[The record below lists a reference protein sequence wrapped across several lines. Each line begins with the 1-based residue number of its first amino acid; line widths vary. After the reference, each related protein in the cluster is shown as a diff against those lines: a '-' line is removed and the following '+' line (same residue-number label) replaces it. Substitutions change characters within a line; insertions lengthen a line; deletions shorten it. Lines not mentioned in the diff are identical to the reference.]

1 MQQTLFAII
10 VIVLTITA
18 YVLMNRL
25 YIRFSYPLLLPVL
38 TTTIILIILLTLFH
52 IPYSS
57 YMIGGQW
64 IQSLLG
70 PAVVALAYPLYKQR
84 HIVVSY
90 WFPIISGVFVGL
102 ITGMIS
108 VLLFARVL
116 GIDQTLILSMLPK
129 SLTTPV
135 ALQVSEVLGGIPPM
149 TTVFVMIAGFTGV
162 ILGPTFMKR
171 LRINSSLGKGIA
183 FGSASHALGTA
194 KSAEYG
200 EFTLSMSSVSMTL
213 SAILGSII
221 GPIVAW
227 LITI

>member
-1 MQQTLFAII
+1 MLIVITVISTMITMGAAGMMSQFLEKRAQIRKEKREMQQTLFAISLI
-10 VIVLTITA
+10 LLTIAA
-18 YVLMNRL
+18 YFMMNRL
-25 YIRFSYPLLLPVL
+25 YVRFSFPLLLPVL
-38 TTTIILIILLTLFH
+38 TTTIILILLLTIFD
-52 IPYSS
+52 ISYSN

-64 IQSLLG
+64 IHSLLG

-108 VLLFARVL
+108 VLLFARAL

-149 TTVFVMIAGFTGV
+149 TSVFVMIAGFSGV
-162 ILGPTFMKR
+162 ILWAN
-171 LRINSSLGKGIA
+171 LHEV
-183 FGSASHALGTA
+183 ASHSKFFRKRDLPLAVHPML
-194 KSAEYG
+194 
-200 EFTLSMSSVSMTL
+200 
-213 SAILGSII
+213 
-221 GPIVAW
+221 
-227 LITI
+227 